1 MLPHQVSNKHVD
13 RVVPERYPHGVP
25 LHDVHLPRLSRL
37 FLEGGHVV
45 PRAGKSLFVI
55 VAAQVEAVRV
65 GKGA

>member
-1 MLPHQVSNKHVD
+1 
-13 RVVPERYPHGVP
+13 
-25 LHDVHLPRLSRL
+25 LSRL